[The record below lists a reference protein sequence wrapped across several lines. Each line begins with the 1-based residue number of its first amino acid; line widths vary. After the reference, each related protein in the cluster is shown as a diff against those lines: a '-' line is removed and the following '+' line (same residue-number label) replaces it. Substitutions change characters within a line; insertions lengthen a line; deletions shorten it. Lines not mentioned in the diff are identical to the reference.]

1 LNNEQTN
8 EMSDQPPSRV
18 TARRR
23 RANTSAPRQKSV
35 HVRLTER
42 EHEQLAGLADGHGV
56 SVQRLLVEAALAG
69 RETPAARRSAM
80 VELFAIRRLLANVA
94 NNVNQLARAANVTG
108 DTPAV
113 ARLEA
118 VLEEL
123 RGVLGRTL
131 DALDGLGGRV

>member
-1 LNNEQTN
+1 
-8 EMSDQPPSRV
+8 M
-18 TARRR
+18 
-23 RANTSAPRQKSV
+23 
-35 HVRLTER
+35 RLTER
-42 EHEQLAGLADGHGV
+42 EHEQLAGLADEHGV

-69 RETPAARRSAM
+69 RETPAARRSAL

-118 VLEEL
+118 VLEEV
-123 RGVLGRTL
+123 RGVLQRTL

>member
-1 LNNEQTN
+1 
-8 EMSDQPPSRV
+8 MSDQPPSRV

-23 RANTSAPRQKSV
+23 RANTLTPRKKAVQ
-35 HVRLTER
+35 VRLTEA

-56 SVQRLLVEAALAG
+56 TVQRLLVEAALAG

-80 VELFAIRRLLANVA
+80 AELFAIRRLLANVA

-108 DTPAV
+108 DAPAV

-131 DALDGLGGRV
+131 DVLDGLGGRV

>member
-1 LNNEQTN
+1 
-8 EMSDQPPSRV
+8 MSDQPPSRV
-18 TARRR
+18 TVRRR
-23 RANTSAPRQKSV
+23 RANTSTPRQKSV

-42 EHEQLAGLADGHGV
+42 EHDRLAGLADGHGV
-56 SVQRLLVEAALAG
+56 TVQRLLVEAALAG

-80 VELFAIRRLLANVA
+80 VELFEIRRLLANVA

-113 ARLEA
+113 ARLEV
-118 VLEEL
+118 VLQEV

>member
-1 LNNEQTN
+1 
-8 EMSDQPPSRV
+8 MSDQPPSRV

-23 RANTSAPRQKSV
+23 RANTSTPRQKSV
-35 HVRLTER
+35 HVRLTEA

-80 VELFAIRRLLANVA
+80 AELFEIRRLQANVA

-108 DTPAV
+108 DAPAV
-113 ARLEA
+113 DRLEA

-123 RGVLGRTL
+123 RGVLRRTL
-131 DALDGLGGRV
+131 DALVGLGGRV